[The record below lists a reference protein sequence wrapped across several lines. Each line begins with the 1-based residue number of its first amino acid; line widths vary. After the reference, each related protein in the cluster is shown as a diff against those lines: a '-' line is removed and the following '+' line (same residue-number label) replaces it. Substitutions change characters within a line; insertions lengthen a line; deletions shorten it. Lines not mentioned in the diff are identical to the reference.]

1 MLVAL
6 VTSLVTHFQYGAVV
20 PESHVERPYS
30 HAPKQAAYW
39 LWQLYS
45 LFSFTRWQH
54 CATLVNMRTA
64 LDWFCY

>member
-39 LWQLYS
+39 L
-45 LFSFTRWQH
+45 
-54 CATLVNMRTA
+54 
-64 LDWFCY
+64 